1 MPTPQSALVT
11 DTFPYGVA
19 SGDLTPD
26 SIVLWT
32 KVATPGGEVSW
43 WCEPIGADGNGGG
56 TRLSGTAAADPT
68 TGSVHVLV
76 DGIGGERQ
84 YRYGF
89 TATGSHG
96 DGAASPEG
104 LFKTL
109 PVDRPARFAVV
120 CCAKFNSGFFN
131 AYRALAEMDDIDFV
145 LHLGDYIYE
154 AAEVPVGKQT
164 PGANIGRPMDPLG
177 TCVTPADYDT
187 RYREYRGDHD
197 LLLLHSRHAMIAT
210 VDDHELSDNAW
221 SGGADEHD
229 PTRDGSWDD
238 RKKAAMD
245 AWQDWMPTTR
255 HPLNGTDHVWQEISL
270 GEAGRILLCETR
282 LARTDPAAADGP
294 DKTELGAAQRDWLM
308 SALETPAPGWTFLA
322 MPSMLASVES
332 AASDPD
338 ALFALRKLKLT
349 DADAVETFHDLWGVF
364 GHEKDELLQ
373 AVRAAERTIV
383 LSGDVHF
390 SAEHIS
396 TPDGSGF
403 VEWTATSITSPNLDD
418 KMGWPRGAESRDYEA
433 ALLKMLPDLKWCDLD
448 SHGFLIVEAGPQS
461 VSCQWWFVDTVREV
475 SDVAVMGHEVVIPA
489 HPVGRDQDDLAQPA

>member
-1 MPTPQSALVT
+1 MPTTDSALVSAA
-11 DTFPYGVA
+11 FPYGVA

-26 SIVLWT
+26 SVVLWT
-32 KVATPGGEVSW
+32 KAAVPGAEIGW
-43 WCEPIGADGNGGG
+43 WCEPVSGGA
-56 TRLSGTAAADPT
+56 RLSGTSAADPT

-76 DGIGGERQ
+76 TGIEGGRQ

-89 TATGSHG
+89 TAG
-96 DGAASPEG
+96 GAASPEG

-131 AYRALAEMDDIDFV
+131 AYRALAELDDIDFV

-177 TCVTPADYDT
+177 TCVRRADYDT
-187 RYREYRGDHD
+187 RYRQYRGDQD
-197 LLLLHSRHAMIAT
+197 LLLLHARHAMIAT
-210 VDDHELSDNAW
+210 IDDHELSDNAW

-229 PTRDGSWDD
+229 PARDGSWSD
-238 RKKAAMD
+238 RKTAAMD
-245 AWQDWMPTTR
+245 AWQDWMPTLR
-255 HPLNGTDHVWQEISL
+255 RPLTPGLGENGHVWRGIPL
-270 GEAGRILLCETR
+270 GDAGRILLCETR
-282 LARTDPAAADGP
+282 LARTDPAAADGA
-294 DKTELGAAQRDWLM
+294 DKTELGAEQRDWLM
-308 SALETPAPGWTFLA
+308 SAIETPVPGWTFVA
-322 MPSMLASVES
+322 MPSMLASVEG
-332 AASDPD
+332 AASDAD

-349 DADAVETFHDLWGVF
+349 DPDAVDTFHDLWGVF
-364 GHEKDELLQ
+364 AHEKAELLQ
-373 AVRAAERTIV
+373 AVHAAERTIV

-403 VEWTATSITSPNLDD
+403 VEWTSTSITSPNRDD

-433 ALLKMLPDLKWCDLD
+433 ALLKMLPDLQWCDLD
-448 SHGFLIVEAGPQS
+448 SHGFLVVEAGPQS
-461 VSCQWWFVDTVREV
+461 VSCQWWFVDTVREL
-475 SDVAVMGHEVVIPA
+475 SDVSVMGHQVVIPA
-489 HPVGRDQDDLAQPA
+489 HPVGRDQDDLAQV

>member
-1 MPTPQSALVT
+1 MSLMPTTLTTPE
-11 DTFPYGVA
+11 FPYGVA

-26 SIVLWT
+26 SVVLWT
-32 KVATPGGEVSW
+32 RVVPGTGPGAAVEVGW
-43 WCEPIGADGNGGG
+43 WCEPVGGG
-56 TRLSGTAAADPT
+56 ARRAGTAAADPT
-68 TGSVHVLV
+68 TGSVHVRV
-76 DGIGGERQ
+76 DGIAGDAQ

-89 TATGSHG
+89 EVA
-96 DGAASPEG
+96 GAASPEG
-104 LFKTL
+104 LFRTL
-109 PVDRPARFAVV
+109 PTDRPARFAVV

-131 AYRALAEMDDIDFV
+131 AYRALAELDDIDFV

-177 TCVTPADYDT
+177 TCVSYADYDT
-187 RYREYRGDHD
+187 RYRQYRSDPD

-210 VDDHELSDNAW
+210 IDDHELSDNAW
-221 SGGADEHD
+221 QGGADEHD
-229 PTRDGSWDD
+229 SARDGSWDD

-245 AWQDWMPTTR
+245 AWQDWMPTLR
-255 HPLNGTDHVWQEISL
+255 HPLNGTDHIWQEIPL
-270 GEAGRILLCETR
+270 GDAGRILLCETR
-282 LARTDPAAADGP
+282 LARSDPAAADGP
-294 DKTELGAAQRDWLM
+294 DKTELGSAQRDWLM
-308 SALETPAPGWTFLA
+308 SALNTPVPGWTFLA
-322 MPSMLASVES
+322 MPSMLASVEG

-364 GHEKDELLQ
+364 AHEKDELLK
-373 AVRAAERTIV
+373 AVHAAERTIV

-403 VEWTATSITSPNLDD
+403 VEWTSTSITSPNLDD

-433 ALLKMLPDLKWCDLD
+433 ALLKMLPDLQWCDLD
-448 SHGFLIVEAGPQS
+448 SHGFMVVSAGPQS
-461 VSCQWWFVDTVREV
+461 ASCQWWFVDTVKEV
-475 SDVAVMGHEVVIPA
+475 SDVSVMGHEVVIPR
-489 HPVGRDQDDLAQPA
+489 HPVGRDQDDLV

>member
-1 MPTPQSALVT
+1 MPTPLTTS
-11 DTFPYGVA
+11 DFPYGIA
-19 SGDLTPD
+19 SGDLTSD

-32 KVATPGGEVSW
+32 RVAPGTGEVAW
-43 WCEPIGADGNGGG
+43 WCEPVSGGA
-56 TRLSGTAAADPT
+56 RLAGTAAADPT

-76 DGIGGERQ
+76 AGIGGERQ

-89 TATGSHG
+89 MAGA
-96 DGAASPEG
+96 AASPEG

-109 PVDRPARFAVV
+109 PTDRPARFAVV
-120 CCAKFNSGFFN
+120 CCAKFNSGYFN

-177 TCVTPADYDT
+177 TCVTSADYDT
-187 RYREYRGDHD
+187 RYREYRGDQD
-197 LLLLHSRHAMIAT
+197 LLLLHSRHAMMAT

-221 SGGADEHD
+221 EGGADEHD
-229 PTRDGSWDD
+229 PARDGSWDD

-245 AWQDWMPTTR
+245 AWQDWMPTLR
-255 HPLNGTDHVWQEISL
+255 RPLDGAALNGTDHVWQEISL
-270 GEAGRILLCETR
+270 GDAGRILLCETR
-282 LARTDPAAADGP
+282 LARSNPTAADGP
-294 DKTELGAAQRDWLM
+294 DKTELGAQQRDWLM
-308 SALETPAPGWTFLA
+308 SALETPATGWTFLA

-364 GHEKDELLQ
+364 AHEKAELLQ
-373 AVRAAERTIV
+373 AVRTAERTIV

-396 TPDGSGF
+396 APDGSGF

-448 SHGFLIVEAGPQS
+448 SHGFLIVGAGSQS
-461 VSCQWWFVDTVREV
+461 VSCQWWFVDTVRELTDV
-475 SDVAVMGHEVVIPA
+475 SVMGHEVVIPA
-489 HPVGRDQDDLAQPA
+489 HPVGRDQDDLAQSA